1 MIIAKNERG
10 LKDQIRLI
18 LDKWSNFSEEDNAAR
33 FNQYLGLRLRLR
45 RIAMGLT
52 QTKVAHMLNVT
63 FQQIQKYEK
72 GTNSCSG
79 FTMLCLFKGVGVSIP
94 ELIKIYLSV
103 PVQEIQGRNK
113 PEKILLG
120 QNQTPNN
127 LSRSSDYVDVDTQSK
142 SV

>member
-10 LKDQIRLI
+10 IKDQIRII
-18 LDKWSNFSEEDNAAR
+18 LDQWSNFSEKDNAAR

-72 GTNSCSG
+72 GTNA
-79 FTMLCLFKGVGVSIP
+79 IP
-94 ELIKIYLSV
+94 LPKLIMFLEATDPEWHYFFRILHKLEKKIY
-103 PVQEIQGRNK
+103 INGGR
-113 PEKILLG
+113 
-120 QNQTPNN
+120 
-127 LSRSSDYVDVDTQSK
+127 
-142 SV
+142 

>member
-10 LKDQIRLI
+10 IKDQIRII
-18 LDKWSNFSEEDNAAR
+18 LDQWSNFSEKDNAAR

-72 GTNSCSG
+72 GTNA
-79 FTMLCLFKGVGVSIP
+79 IP
-94 ELIKIYLSV
+94 LNRLIMFLEATDIDWDYFFRILHKLEKKIY
-103 PVQEIQGRNK
+103 INGGR
-113 PEKILLG
+113 
-120 QNQTPNN
+120 
-127 LSRSSDYVDVDTQSK
+127 
-142 SV
+142 

>member
-1 MIIAKNERG
+1 MKGNMEKEQFEKSQKEFDIKVGQIIKFKRQHKGIDRGKIVTQSDVSELIAK
-10 LKDQIRLI
+10 
-18 LDKWSNFSEEDNAAR
+18 
-33 FNQYLGLRLRLR
+33 
-45 RIAMGLT
+45 
-52 QTKVAHMLNVT
+52 T

-79 FTMLCLFKGVGVSIP
+79 FTMLCLFKGLGVSIP

-103 PVQEIQGRNK
+103 PIKEIQGQNK